1 MVSLKHPKQLTRQT
15 LQIYYRMLRLDSP
28 TSFLHHLP
36 PKEKKH
42 TKQTTSHRLTENLQ
56 RKLLLQRRAAHVDGL
71 GILFRGFAAPT
82 LTPQP
87 LLEQT
92 ICWHCQGNLG
102 ITVWLSLIGFREFQG
117 SNPKKPR
124 IEDCNLLSHIK
135 IMRKYRATAIYILQ
149 TDRPKCFSFCLLR
162 RFLKICDNLTRLS
175 PRKPFWSLLKYST
188 ESWAQHCTTIF
199 TLFTYIQKS
208 ASFPAWKC
216 HKNLS
221 LLSTSRKPCIWNL
234 LR

>member
-1 MVSLKHPKQLTRQT
+1 MSKLWKQHHRIYNQTVQAANRLLHVSATWFNTCRASLYSIRFVVSLKHPKQLTRQT

-28 TSFLHHLP
+28 NKLP
-36 PKEKKH
+36 SSSPTKKRSIRN
-42 TKQTTSHRLTENLQ
+42 KPRLIGNLQ
-56 RKLLLQRRAAHVDGL
+56 RKLLSQRRAAHVDGL

-92 ICWHCQGNLG
+92 IRWHCQRNLG
-102 ITVWLSLIGFREFQG
+102 ITVLLSLIGFREFQG
-117 SNPKKPR
+117 SNPKKSR
-124 IEDCNLLSHIK
+124 IEDCN
-135 IMRKYRATAIYILQ
+135 
-149 TDRPKCFSFCLLR
+149 CLLR

-199 TLFTYIQKS
+199 TLFT
-208 ASFPAWKC
+208 
-216 HKNLS
+216 
-221 LLSTSRKPCIWNL
+221 
-234 LR
+234 